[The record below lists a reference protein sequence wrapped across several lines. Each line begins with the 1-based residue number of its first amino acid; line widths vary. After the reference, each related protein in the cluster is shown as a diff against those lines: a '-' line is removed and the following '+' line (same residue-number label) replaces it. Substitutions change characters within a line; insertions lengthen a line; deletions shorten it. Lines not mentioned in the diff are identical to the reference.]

1 MILQSKLTN
10 ELCQKIESLNKK
22 ITQYWL
28 MTTSSPPLFFSRT
41 IAAFIRKRRKKKY
54 FTCSLQI
61 KYIYKFNMFIIKNEC
76 ENVSARVLEQH

>member
-41 IAAFIRKRRKKKY
+41 ITVFIRKKKY